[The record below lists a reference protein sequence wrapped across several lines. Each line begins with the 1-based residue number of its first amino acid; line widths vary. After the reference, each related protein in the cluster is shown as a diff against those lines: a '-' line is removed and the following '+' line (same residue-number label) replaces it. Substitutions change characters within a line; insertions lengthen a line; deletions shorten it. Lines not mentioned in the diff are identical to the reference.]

1 MNRSAFA
8 VPVLVL
14 LVSLVVWGALPR
26 SGDERRIQGTVLDA
40 QATYC
45 EPRKSDG
52 CTGSVRLDRAEGGAR
67 ETLEIKVPL
76 GTPISAGCEALSLGE
91 LPGRRV
97 VVTEVEQGRSRV
109 ALAISAADAPPAGP
123 C

>member
-8 VPVLVL
+8 VPLLVL
-14 LVSLVVWGALPR
+14 LVSLLVWGAMPR
-26 SGDERRIQGTVLDA
+26 GGDERRVRGTVLDA
-40 QATYC
+40 RATYC

-52 CTGSVRLDRAEGGAR
+52 CTGSVRLGRGEGAAQ
-67 ETLEIKVPL
+67 ETLEIEVPL

-97 VVTEVEQGRSRV
+97 VVTEVEQGRSHT
-109 ALAISAADAPPAGP
+109 ALAISAADAPEAGP